1 MKDEILT
8 ELWLIK
14 DTIAKENNNDVKSLM
29 IHLKNIQ
36 DSSGRRVV
44 NRFQNKKIEATR

>member
-8 ELWLIK
+8 ELWMIK
-14 DTIAKENNNDVKSLM
+14 DSIAKENNNDVKTLM
-29 IHLKNIQ
+29 IHLKEFQ
-36 DSSGRRVV
+36 ETSGRRVV

>member
-8 ELWLIK
+8 ELWMIK
-14 DTIAKENNNDVKSLM
+14 DSIAKENNNNVATLM
-29 IHLKNIQ
+29 NHLKSIQ

-44 NRFQNKKIEATR
+44 NRFQNKKMEATR